1 MLFWG
6 CCFFHFG
13 NIHSV
18 FVLCKSYSFL
28 CIETIMNAQE
38 IRHVKCSK
46 GASLANSYLSQ
57 ISVENMHVYN
67 YLDISLNDTPDM
79 LIV

>member
-1 MLFWG
+1 
-6 CCFFHFG
+6 
-13 NIHSV
+13 
-18 FVLCKSYSFL
+18 
-28 CIETIMNAQE
+28 MNAQE

-46 GASLANSYLSQ
+46 EASLANSYLSQ